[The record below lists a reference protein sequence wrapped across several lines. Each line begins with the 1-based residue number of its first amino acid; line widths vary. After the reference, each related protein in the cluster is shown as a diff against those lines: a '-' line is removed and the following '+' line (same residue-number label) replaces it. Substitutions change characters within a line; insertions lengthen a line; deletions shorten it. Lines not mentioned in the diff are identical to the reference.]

1 MYSIRN
7 RHLLIVDIL
16 ALTAASYLAF
26 TLRLERLNLGMH
38 WDDWALFTFLAS
50 SITLPIF
57 MLARLY
63 SQFWRYASVNELLRL
78 VGTTTLAT
86 MITAIVALGA
96 TSLSGTFSSPRTVPI
111 IFLPFAVALIAMPR
125 LAVRLFAQLQRRG
138 QPTKIKPIL
147 IVGAGDAGAM
157 ILREMRNNA
166 ILGYDV
172 VGIVDDDPRKQN
184 VRIFGV
190 PVRGTRED
198 IARLVRSYRIQE
210 VIIAM
215 PSAPGDVIRDVVQRC
230 EAVNV
235 RTRIIPAIGRLIDG
249 SVSVSQLRRV
259 EIEDLLRRDPIRTN
273 TEEIRGLL
281 NGKRVLVTG
290 AGGSIGAELCRQ
302 IVHSAPD
309 HLLLIGHGEN
319 SIFAIA
325 NELKQSFPTLA
336 LDYRIADIRDRG
348 RLDALYREFR
358 PNVIFHAA
366 AHKHVGL
373 MELNPAEAITNNVM
387 GSQNVVELAA
397 AHRVAHFVMI
407 STDKAVNPTNVMGA
421 SKRCAEMVVHR
432 VAQQSG
438 LPYVAVRF
446 GNVLG
451 SNGSVV
457 PIFKRQI
464 AAGGPVT
471 VTHPDMTRYFM
482 TIPEAVQL
490 VLQAASLGRGKE
502 VFVLDMGEPV
512 RIQDMA
518 RDLIEL
524 SGLQPDE
531 DVKIIFTGTKAG
543 EKLFEELFIPGES
556 YQRTKHEKIFVVQS
570 ATNDQISGRTM
581 QLIQR
586 LIAAAH
592 RNDEAVIR
600 LLLKEIVPEYAPTAA
615 VAAPAT
621 VTTAALSP
629 PASESTTPASTSQ
642 LQSAL

>member
-302 IVHSAPD
+302 IVHS
-309 HLLLIGHGEN
+309 
-319 SIFAIA
+319 
-325 NELKQSFPTLA
+325 
-336 LDYRIADIRDRG
+336 
-348 RLDALYREFR
+348 
-358 PNVIFHAA
+358 
-366 AHKHVGL
+366 
-373 MELNPAEAITNNVM
+373 
-387 GSQNVVELAA
+387 
-397 AHRVAHFVMI
+397 
-407 STDKAVNPTNVMGA
+407 
-421 SKRCAEMVVHR
+421 
-432 VAQQSG
+432 
-438 LPYVAVRF
+438 
-446 GNVLG
+446 
-451 SNGSVV
+451 
-457 PIFKRQI
+457 
-464 AAGGPVT
+464 
-471 VTHPDMTRYFM
+471 
-482 TIPEAVQL
+482 
-490 VLQAASLGRGKE
+490 
-502 VFVLDMGEPV
+502 
-512 RIQDMA
+512 
-518 RDLIEL
+518 
-524 SGLQPDE
+524 
-531 DVKIIFTGTKAG
+531 
-543 EKLFEELFIPGES
+543 
-556 YQRTKHEKIFVVQS
+556 
-570 ATNDQISGRTM
+570 
-581 QLIQR
+581 
-586 LIAAAH
+586 
-592 RNDEAVIR
+592 
-600 LLLKEIVPEYAPTAA
+600 
-615 VAAPAT
+615 
-621 VTTAALSP
+621 
-629 PASESTTPASTSQ
+629 
-642 LQSAL
+642 